1 MVDDLVRQAR
11 NVGFQLNER
20 KCKDLRI
27 GFARKEP
34 VFHPLCVNNGPQT
47 LETVNSVKL
56 LGLTING
63 DIKWNANLCRGLL
76 SGMLSRFKLRRLKV
90 PE

>member
-20 KCKDLRI
+20 KCKVLRFS
-27 GFARKEP
+27 FARNEP
-34 VFHPLCVNNGPQT
+34 VYHPICLNNGPQT
-47 LETVNSVKL
+47 LESVNSVKL

-63 DIKWNANLCRGLL
+63 DIKGNVQV
-76 SGMLSRFKLRRLKV
+76 SRPTLGR
-90 PE
+90 